1 MSDSSQYTLK
11 TAEVHL
17 STGVNIV
24 AEVASFEAIKRL
36 VQDAEASQ
44 LGGLI
49 QDSAKS
55 RETPP
60 VAAAHAP
67 EDPLAR
73 METRAGL
80 KAGSLA
86 KAKLVAV
93 KDEAP
98 HLLRPHSFKKII
110 DAVVVLIF
118 AVETGMRRNPIDY
131 DSFSALY
138 EAQNLKSGTPL
149 AMMLTNLR
157 NGGYLDKRTYA
168 DRRNLRLTGKGE
180 EKAVQ
185 VLKELCDAA

>member
-24 AEVASFEAIKRL
+24 AEVASFDAIKRL

-55 RETPP
+55 RGRSP
-60 VAAAHAP
+60 VAAAHAS

-73 METRAGL
+73 METRAGM
-80 KAGSLA
+80 KPASVA

-93 KDEAP
+93 KDESQQ
-98 HLLRPHSFKKII
+98 LLRP
-110 DAVVVLIF
+110 D
-118 AVETGMRRNPIDY
+118 
-131 DSFSALY
+131 
-138 EAQNLKSGTPL
+138 
-149 AMMLTNLR
+149 
-157 NGGYLDKRTYA
+157 
-168 DRRNLRLTGKGE
+168 
-180 EKAVQ
+180 
-185 VLKELCDAA
+185 